1 MSHSESLDPL
11 FHPRSIA
18 LAGITTANPEHW
30 TRVFLDALT
39 DIGFERPI
47 YLVNPKGGEIQGHK
61 VYKSLRDIPGTIDYV
76 ISTVPAQASPGLV
89 EECDTKGVRAIH
101 FCTAGFSETGEEEG
115 ARLEAQLIEA
125 SRRKGIRI
133 IGPNCMG
140 IYCPQS
146 RLSFGIGFPRES
158 GHVAFVSQSGG
169 NAASLVRQA
178 AWRGV
183 RFSKNISYGNA
194 CDLNESDFL
203 EYLTDDPDTKIIGL
217 YIEGVKDG
225 ARFHRALERAAK
237 EKVLVLLKGGITH
250 GGTRAAAGHTG
261 SLAGAEVIWDSL
273 CKQFGIIRVYSLEEM
288 ADILQTLLFMPIPKG
303 RNVALIGAGG
313 GNSVLVADE
322 FEKKGLILP
331 QLPQEIIH
339 RIREFSPAAGNILR
353 NPIDYSQT
361 IMETGKLG
369 ELVSI
374 VSGWKSIDF
383 LIGFLDLGGFASPQS
398 LRSRAMS
405 RWANGMFEMIP
416 ASSKPVAMVP
426 QFSLIPEDAKE
437 QMIIAQ
443 KFVSYQVPTYM
454 SFAGAANSINL
465 LLTYEECYPGKLT
478 ALRETLQG

>member
-1 MSHSESLDPL
+1 MSHFESLDPL
-11 FHPRSIA
+11 FHPHSIA

-39 DIGFERPI
+39 ESGFERPI
-47 YLVNPKGGEIQGHK
+47 YLVNPKGGEIQGYK
-61 VYKSLRDIPGTIDYV
+61 VYRSFRDIPGTVDYV

-115 ARLEAQLIEA
+115 ARLEAQLVEA

-146 RLSFGIGFPRES
+146 RLSFGVGFPQES

-169 NAASLVRQA
+169 NAGGLVRQA

-183 RFSKNISYGNA
+183 RFSKVISYGNA

-203 EYLTDDPDTKIIGL
+203 EYLADDPDTKIIGL

-237 EKVLVLLKGGITH
+237 EKVVVLLKGGITH

-261 SLAGAEVIWDSL
+261 SLAGDEVIWDAL
-273 CKQFGIIRVYSLEEM
+273 CRQFGIIRVYSLEEM
-288 ADILQTLLFMPIPKG
+288 ADILQTLLFLPIPKG

-313 GNSVLVADE
+313 GNSVLIADE
-322 FEKKGLILP
+322 FEKKGLIVP

-369 ELVSI
+369 ELVRI
-374 VSGWKSIDF
+374 VSGWESIDF
-383 LIGFLDLGGFASPQS
+383 LIGFLDLSGFASPQPS
-398 LRSRAMS
+398 TSGALS
-405 RWANGMFEMIP
+405 RWADGMFEMIP
-416 ASSKPVAMVP
+416 ASSKPIAMVP
-426 QFSLIPEDAKE
+426 QLSVVPEDAN
-437 QMIIAQ
+437 QIMIIAQ
-443 KFVSYQVPTYM
+443 AFVSSQVPTYM

-465 LLTYEECYPGKLT
+465 LLTYKESYPGRLK
-478 ALRETLQG
+478 ALRV

>member
-1 MSHSESLDPL
+1 MSHFESLDLL

-39 DIGFERPI
+39 EIGFERPI
-47 YLVNPKGGEIQGHK
+47 YLVNPKGGEIQGYK
-61 VYKSLRDIPGTIDYV
+61 VYKNLRDIPGTVDYV

-115 ARLEAQLIEA
+115 ARLEAQLVET

-146 RLSFGIGFPRES
+146 RLSFGIGFPKES

-169 NAASLVRQA
+169 NAGSLVRQA

-183 RFSKNISYGNA
+183 RFSKGISYGNA

-203 EYLTDDPDTKIIGL
+203 EYLADDPDTKIIGL

-237 EKVLVLLKGGITH
+237 EKVVVLLKGGVTH
-250 GGTRAAAGHTG
+250 GGTRAASGHTG
-261 SLAGAEVIWDSL
+261 SLAGAEVIWDAL
-273 CKQFGIIRVYSLEEM
+273 CRQFGIIRVYSLEEM

-303 RNVALIGAGG
+303 RNVALIGTGG
-313 GNSVLVADE
+313 GNSVLVAD
-322 FEKKGLILP
+322 
-331 QLPQEIIH
+331 
-339 RIREFSPAAGNILR
+339 
-353 NPIDYSQT
+353 
-361 IMETGKLG
+361 
-369 ELVSI
+369 
-374 VSGWKSIDF
+374 
-383 LIGFLDLGGFASPQS
+383 
-398 LRSRAMS
+398 
-405 RWANGMFEMIP
+405 
-416 ASSKPVAMVP
+416 
-426 QFSLIPEDAKE
+426 
-437 QMIIAQ
+437 
-443 KFVSYQVPTYM
+443 
-454 SFAGAANSINL
+454 
-465 LLTYEECYPGKLT
+465 
-478 ALRETLQG
+478 

>member
-1 MSHSESLDPL
+1 MSHFESLDSL

-39 DIGFERPI
+39 DSGFERPI
-47 YLVNPKGGEIQGHK
+47 YLVNPKGGEIQGNK
-61 VYKSLRDIPGTIDYV
+61 VYKDLRDIPGAVDYV
-76 ISTVPAQASPGLV
+76 ISTVPAQASAGLV

-101 FCTAGFSETGEEEG
+101 FCTAGFSETAEEEG
-115 ARLEAQLIEA
+115 ARLEAQLVEA

-140 IYCPQS
+140 IYCPRS
-146 RLSFGIGFPRES
+146 GLSFGIGFPQES

-169 NAASLVRQA
+169 NAGRLVRQA

-183 RFSKNISYGNA
+183 RFSKVISYGNA

-203 EYLTDDPDTKIIGL
+203 EYLTDDPDTEIIGL

-225 ARFHRALERAAK
+225 ARFKRTLERAAK
-237 EKVLVLLKGGITH
+237 EKVVVLLKGGITH

-261 SLAGAEVIWDSL
+261 ALAGAEVIWDAV
-273 CKQFGIIRVYSLEEM
+273 CRQFGIIRVYSLEEM
-288 ADILQTLLFMPIPKG
+288 ADIFQTLLFMSIPKG
-303 RNVALIGAGG
+303 RNAALIGLGG

-322 FEKKGLILP
+322 FEKRGLILP

-374 VSGWKSIDF
+374 VSGWESIDF

-398 LRSRAMS
+398 LGSHALS

-416 ASSKPVAMVP
+416 ASSRPIALVP
-426 QFSLIPEDAKE
+426 QLSFIPKDANE
-437 QMIIAQ
+437 QMVIAQ
-443 KFVSYQVPTYM
+443 AFVSSQVPTYL
-454 SFAGAANSINL
+454 SFAGAANSIDA
-465 LLTYEECYPGKLT
+465 LLTYKESYPDRLK
-478 ALRETLQG
+478 ALRV